1 MNGGGPAA
9 DRRKPAGLY
18 VHVPFCLRKCN
29 YCDFISLPIGRGGAA
44 GEAAGAGAAGLIRP
58 YLAAVRREAD
68 RRAPE
73 IAGRTIEGVYFGG
86 GTPTTLDPRDLA
98 GLLEHVS
105 ARYAV
110 DPRAEVTIEA
120 NPGTVDVARLKD
132 LRAAGFNRLS
142 LGAQAFQD
150 PLLARLGRAHD
161 AAAIGAA
168 VAAARAAGFTDL
180 NLDLIYGLPG
190 QTAADWRATL
200 RAAIALGPEHIAAYA
215 LKVEPG
221 TPFHRDQAT
230 GRLDLP
236 GEDAEAAMYE
246 EARETLALAGYEQ
259 YELSNWARPGHRS
272 RHNLLYWHNRDY
284 AGLGAAAWSHLGAR
298 RWGNVR
304 DVAEYVRLVEAGAD
318 PVGESEEPDPRRA
331 AGETA
336 FLALRLLDGLSL
348 TEFAAEHGRSLEELF
363 PGAIGRVTT
372 SGLAALEG
380 DRLRLTGRGLLLANR
395 VFQEFVD

>member
-1 MNGGGPAA
+1 MSQTIGGGAA
-9 DRRKPAGLY
+9 PAGLY

-29 YCDFISLPIGRGGAA
+29 YCDFVSLPIGR
-44 GEAAGAGAAGLIRP
+44 AGAAGLVRP
-58 YLAAVRREAD
+58 YFAAVRREAD

-73 IAGRTIEGVYFGG
+73 LAGRAIEGVYFGG
-86 GTPTTLDPRDLA
+86 GTPTTIEPRELA
-98 GLLEHVS
+98 GLLEHLS

-110 DPRAEVTIEA
+110 EPRAEVTVEA
-120 NPGTVDVARLKD
+120 NPGTVDAARLGD

-150 PLLARLGRAHD
+150 RLLARLGRAHD
-161 AAAIGAA
+161 AAAIKAA

-190 QTAADWRATL
+190 QTADDWRATL
-200 RAAIALGPEHIAAYA
+200 RAAVALEPEHLAAYA

-221 TPFHRDQAT
+221 TPFHRDQAA

-246 EARETLALAGYEQ
+246 DAREAMAVAGYEH
-259 YELSNWARPGHRS
+259 YELSNWARPGSRS
-272 RHNLLYWHNRDY
+272 RHNLLYWRNRDY

-298 RWGNVR
+298 RRGNVG
-304 DVAEYVRLVEAGAD
+304 DVAGYIHLVEAGAD
-318 PVGESEEPDPRRA
+318 PVGEAEELDPRRA
-331 AGETA
+331 AGEAA
-336 FLALRLLDGLSL
+336 FLALRLIEGLSL
-348 TEFAAEHGRSLEELF
+348 AEFAAEHGRSLEDLF
-363 PGAIGRVTT
+363 PGAIGRATA
-372 SGLAALEG
+372 SGLAAREG
-380 DRLRLTGRGLLLANR
+380 DRLRLTGRGLLLANQ

>member
-1 MNGGGPAA
+1 F
-9 DRRKPAGLY
+9 
-18 VHVPFCLRKCN
+18 V
-29 YCDFISLPIGRGGAA
+29 SLTIGRRAEVTA
-44 GEAAGAGAAGLIRP
+44 NETGEAGAADLIRP

-73 IAGRTIEGVYFGG
+73 LAGRTIEGVYFGG
-86 GTPTTLDPRDLA
+86 GTPTTLAPRDLA
-98 GLLEHVS
+98 GLLEHMS

-110 DPRAEVTIEA
+110 DSRAEVTIEA

-150 PLLARLGRAHD
+150 PLLTRLGRAHD

-168 VAAARAAGFTDL
+168 LAAARAAGFTDL

-190 QTAADWRATL
+190 QSADDWRATL

-221 TPFHRDQAT
+221 TPFHRDQAA

-272 RHNLLYWHNRDY
+272 RHNLLYWHNQDY
-284 AGLGAAAWSHLGAR
+284 AGLGAAAWSHLGTR
-298 RWGNVR
+298 RRGNLR
-304 DVAEYVRLVEAGAD
+304 DVAEYVRLVEAGTD
-318 PVGESEEPDPRRA
+318 PVGEVEELDQRRA
-331 AGETA
+331 AGEAA

-348 TEFAAEHGRSLEELF
+348 AEFAAEHGRSLEELF
-363 PGAIGRVTT
+363 PGAIGRVTAA
-372 SGLAALEG
+372 GLAALEG
-380 DRLRLTGRGLLLANR
+380 DRLCLTGRGLLLANQ